1 MKSIIKTSKGEYRFK
16 PRILFHG
23 RKKINKKIAREN
35 ILLLRNI
42 LRKTDIRWGLIFGT
56 LLGAVREKN
65 FITHDEDIDIYIFYE
80 DKDKILELIH
90 EFKKFGFN
98 VVRYERE
105 SLFSIIR
112 NNEYIDF
119 YFFKKK
125 IFGRRCLDYYVPNFF
140 FKRSAK
146 IKFFNHY
153 FPTLNNAHKYLEFQY
168 GKDWKIPKIN
178 SHAKPN
184 IFWKKL
190 IKSIFPS
197 LIRVYHYWKNN

>member
-1 MKSIIKTSKGEYRFK
+1 MKCAIKTNKGEFHFK
-16 PRILFHG
+16 PRNLFHG
-23 RKKINKKIAREN
+23 RKKINKKKAQEN
-35 ILLLRNI
+35 LLLLRNI
-42 LRKTDIRWGLIFGT
+42 LKKTDIRWGLIFGT

-65 FITHDEDIDIYIFYE
+65 FIAHDEDTDIYIFYE
-80 DKDKILELIH
+80 DQYKILELIY
-90 EFKKFGFN
+90 EFKKFGFEIA
-98 VVRYERE
+98 RYEKK

-125 IFGRRCLDYYVPNFF
+125 MFGRRCLDYYVPNLF
-140 FKRSAK
+140 FKQSAK
-146 IKFFNHY
+146 IKFFNQY

-178 SHAKPN
+178 SHAQPN

-190 IKSIFPS
+190 IKSMFPS
-197 LIRVYHYWKNN
+197 LIGVYYYWKNN

>member
-23 RKKINKKIAREN
+23 RKKINKKIARGN

-65 FITHDEDIDIYIFYE
+65 FIIHDEDIDIYIFYE
-80 DKDKILELIH
+80 DKDKILELIY
-90 EFKKFGFN
+90 EFKKFGFD
-98 VVRYERE
+98 VARYEKK

-119 YFFKKK
+119 YFF
-125 IFGRRCLDYYVPNFF
+125 
-140 FKRSAK
+140 
-146 IKFFNHY
+146 
-153 FPTLNNAHKYLEFQY
+153 
-168 GKDWKIPKIN
+168 
-178 SHAKPN
+178 
-184 IFWKKL
+184 
-190 IKSIFPS
+190 
-197 LIRVYHYWKNN
+197 

>member
-1 MKSIIKTSKGEYRFK
+1 MKSIIRTRKGEYRFK
-16 PRILFHG
+16 PIILFNG
-23 RKKINKKIAREN
+23 RKKINKKKAREN

-42 LRKTDIRWGLIFGT
+42 LIKTDIRWGLIFGT

-80 DKDKILELIH
+80 DKDKILELIY
-90 EFKKFGFN
+90 EFKKFGFDIA
-98 VVRYERE
+98 RYEKN

-125 IFGRRCLDYYVPNFF
+125 IFGRRCLDYFVPNLF

-153 FPTLNNAHKYLEFQY
+153 FPTLNNTRKYLEFQY

-190 IKSIFPS
+190 IKSAFPS
-197 LIRVYHYWKNN
+197 LVRIYHYWKNN